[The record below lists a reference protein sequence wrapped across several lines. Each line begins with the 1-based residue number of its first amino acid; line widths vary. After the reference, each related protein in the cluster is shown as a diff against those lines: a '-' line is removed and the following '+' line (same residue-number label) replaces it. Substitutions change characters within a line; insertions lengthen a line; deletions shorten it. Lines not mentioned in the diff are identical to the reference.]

1 MATPSTSTAT
11 LLRQS
16 LSDALGLPADQVP
29 LEANLIEWGL
39 DSVTLIRLAG
49 QWRRQGLAA
58 RFADLVADPRL
69 CSWMALLDTAPTAPA
84 PVSAATDDGLPF
96 ELAPM
101 QHAYWIGRAPGQALG
116 GVAAHFYNEF
126 DGHDVDPIRLE
137 AAVRAL
143 LARHPMLRAQFLD
156 DGRQQV
162 LAGDRGLA
170 AGAVV
175 VGVQRLRG

>member
-58 RFADLVADPRL
+58 RFADRPQSKSRIDRAVNRFTTVA
-69 CSWMALLDTAPTAPA
+69 
-84 PVSAATDDGLPF
+84 
-96 ELAPM
+96 
-101 QHAYWIGRAPGQALG
+101 
-116 GVAAHFYNEF
+116 
-126 DGHDVDPIRLE
+126 
-137 AAVRAL
+137 
-143 LARHPMLRAQFLD
+143 
-156 DGRQQV
+156 
-162 LAGDRGLA
+162 
-170 AGAVV
+170 
-175 VGVQRLRG
+175 

>member
-69 CSWMALLDTAPTAPA
+69 CS
-84 PVSAATDDGLPF
+84 
-96 ELAPM
+96 
-101 QHAYWIGRAPGQALG
+101 
-116 GVAAHFYNEF
+116 
-126 DGHDVDPIRLE
+126 
-137 AAVRAL
+137 
-143 LARHPMLRAQFLD
+143 
-156 DGRQQV
+156 
-162 LAGDRGLA
+162 
-170 AGAVV
+170 
-175 VGVQRLRG
+175 

>member
-1 MATPSTSTAT
+1 MATPSTSTAI

-69 CSWMALLDTAPTAPA
+69 CAWLALLDTAPTATAPISTEKLPA
-84 PVSAATDDGLPF
+84 PEPAAASTPSVSTRPKPLPTK
-96 ELAPM
+96 
-101 QHAYWIGRAPGQALG
+101 
-116 GVAAHFYNEF
+116 GVAAQ
-126 DGHDVDPIRLE
+126 PMASTRR
-137 AAVRAL
+137 AASST
-143 LARHPMLRAQFLD
+143 
-156 DGRQQV
+156 GR
-162 LAGDRGLA
+162 GP
-170 AGAVV
+170 
-175 VGVQRLRG
+175 

>member
-16 LSDALGLPADQVP
+16 LSQALGLPAEQIP

-49 QWRRQGLAA
+49 QWQRQGLPA

-69 CSWMALLDTAPTAPA
+69 SAWLARLDTAQPE
-84 PVSAATDDGLPF
+84 SIDDTPPGVDEHLPF

-101 QHAYWIGRAPGQALG
+101 QHAYWIGRAPGQQLG
-116 GVAAHFYNEF
+116 DVAAHFYNEF
-126 DGHDVDPIRLE
+126 DGNDVDPVRLQ

-143 LARHPMLRAQFLD
+143 F
-156 DGRQQV
+156 
-162 LAGDRGLA
+162 
-170 AGAVV
+170 
-175 VGVQRLRG
+175 

>member
-1 MATPSTSTAT
+1 MATPSTSTAI

-58 RFADLVADPRL
+58 RFAELVADPRL
-69 CSWMALLDTAPTAPA
+69 CAWLALLDTAPTATA
-84 PVSAATDDGLPF
+84 PISTSIDDSLPF

-101 QHAYWIGRAPGQALG
+101 QHAYWIGRAPANSWVAWPRTSITSSMARTLTRYGWKRPCVPCSRGTLCCGRSFSMTAASRSSRTARGQ
-116 GVAAHFYNEF
+116 
-126 DGHDVDPIRLE
+126 D
-137 AAVRAL
+137 
-143 LARHPMLRAQFLD
+143 
-156 DGRQQV
+156 
-162 LAGDRGLA
+162 
-170 AGAVV
+170 
-175 VGVQRLRG
+175 